1 MPLNEQGGTGNNV
14 LYPPFGAERRVST
27 TDELLP
33 DTGRV
38 LSTGNIFKT
47 LLAKNKAAQRLAAQ
61 AQEAARIS
69 ECVANFQCI
78 ARDQISSRIAQDY
91 LGDNVVSLSAR
102 TASQPSLSDVR
113 SFFHMLGLKEDLIL
127 QHLVCM
133 DDGLQYIF
141 FDGNLNIHQQ
151 ELLTKLPDGLF
162 TTKSLRLPDC
172 HRLKELPK
180 RLYVG
185 VDLDISGNM
194 SLAHIPRDLHVGGNV
209 YMHHT
214 FLDFDIEQFKRL
226 KQLCDDGNIGR
237 IFYSPIPFELLRASS
252 TQEDF
257 WSLAVQS
264 PYGAEYFIHRVGSL
278 QRSARNKVDSP
289 HAPLRDNSVLEN
301 LIQKANATLQRS
313 TLSK

>member
-1 MPLNEQGGTGNNV
+1 MPLNEQGGTDNV
-14 LYPPFGAERRVST
+14 LYPPFGAERKAST
-27 TDELLP
+27 SDESP
-33 DTGRV
+33 SDTGRI
-38 LSTGNIFKT
+38 LPTGNIFKT
-47 LLAKNKAAQRLAAQ
+47 LLSNNKVAQRLAAQ

-69 ECVANFQCI
+69 QCVANVQCI
-78 ARDQISSRIAQDY
+78 ARDQISSRIARDY
-91 LGDNVVSLSAR
+91 PGDNVVSLSAR
-102 TASQPSLSDVR
+102 TAPQPSLSDVR
-113 SFFHMLGLKEDLIL
+113 SFFHMLGLEEDLIP

-133 DDGLQYIF
+133 EDGLQYIY

-185 VDLDISGNM
+185 MDLDISGNM
-194 SLAHIPRDLHVGGNV
+194 SLSRIPRDLRVGGNV

-214 FLDFDIEQFKRL
+214 FLDFDIEQFKQL
-226 KQLCDDGNIGR
+226 KRLCDNGSVGR
-237 IFYSPIPFELLRASS
+237 IFYSPIPFELLRKSS
-252 TQEDF
+252 TQDDF
-257 WSLAVQS
+257 WSLAVRS
-264 PYGAEYFIHRVGSL
+264 PYGAEYFIHRAESL
-278 QRSARNKVDSP
+278 QRSARNRVDSQ

-301 LIQKANATLQRS
+301 LIQEANTTLRRS